1 MKILTQITGGLMDL
15 RSKTAIAQ
23 YCAKVKNGTV
33 IITAKLPEKPS
44 SWEQHKY
51 CHGVVIPIIAQH
63 MGHEKH
69 EYHEVYQYVKYAV
82 WAEYYPGKIPPSFS
96 KEEANTVEFEDFM
109 TKIRQWASKFL
120 GCYIPEPNSPPC
132 ELFYTT

>member
-1 MKILTQITGGLMDL
+1 MKILAHIVGGHMDDKA
-15 RSKTAIAQ
+15 KTALMR
-23 YCAKVKNGTV
+23 YFAKVKNGDV

-51 CHGVVIPIIAQH
+51 CHGVVIPIIAQC
-63 MGHEKH
+63 MGHQKH

-82 WAEYYPGKIPPSFS
+82 WAKYYPGQLPPSFS

-109 TKIRQWASKFL
+109 SKTRQWASEFL
-120 GCYIPEPNSPPC
+120 GCYVPEPNAPEC
-132 ELFYTT
+132 ELFYN